1 VAADYRAMRL
11 HLISHSGGRYPAHP
25 CGYKLADSPVMA
37 SKAACEAALAELAQ
51 RLDGVPESMKR
62 RHSVDRTINCHL
74 PDLQVTY
81 SGRLSD
87 GVLCDIT
94 DQPLPSA
101 QIRLTVS
108 SDDLVAVTRGDLP
121 FTSAWSSGRLRIEA
135 SMLDMLRLRA
145 IL

>member
-1 VAADYRAMRL
+1 MSAKWQTSEL
-11 HLISHSGGRYPAHP
+11 
-25 CGYKLADSPVMA
+25 MA
-37 SKAACEAALAELAQ
+37 TKEACEAALLELAE
-51 RLDGVPESMKR
+51 RLDRVPDSMKR
-62 RHSVDRTINCHL
+62 RHAVERTISCHL
-74 PDLQVTY
+74 PDLRTTY

-87 GVLCDIT
+87 GVLCDIAE
-94 DQPLPSA
+94 QPLPGA

-108 SDDLVAVTRGDLP
+108 SDDLVAVTSGSLH

>member
-1 VAADYRAMRL
+1 
-11 HLISHSGGRYPAHP
+11 
-25 CGYKLADSPVMA
+25 MA
-37 SKAACEAALAELAQ
+37 TKEACEAALLELAR
-51 RLDGVPESMKR
+51 RLDGVPDSMKR
-62 RHSVDRTINCHL
+62 RHAVDRTISCHL
-74 PDLQVTY
+74 PDLRTTY

-87 GVLCDIT
+87 GALCDIAE
-94 DQPLPSA
+94 QPMPSA

-108 SDDLVAVTRGDLP
+108 SDDLVAVTEGALP